1 MKEVLDLAPSSTTP
15 SVYLDLIK
23 EEFKIAGRSMPED
36 SEGFY
41 GPVKDWMRKH
51 LTGTMLKGNFDF
63 HLEYYNT
70 GSFIRLMEVL
80 NLLAELNKGGCHFS
94 VRWYYD
100 ADDLDAKDDGESF
113 KDVVKV
119 PFEIIEI

>member
-1 MKEVLDLAPSSTTP
+1 
-15 SVYLDLIK
+15 
-23 EEFKIAGRSMPED
+23 MPED

-51 LTGTMLKGNFDF
+51 LTGTMLKANFDL

-70 GSFIRLMEVL
+70 GSFIRLMEVFNIL
-80 NLLAELNKGGCHFS
+80 TELNNSGCQFV

-100 ADDLDAKDDGESF
+100 ADDLDSRDDGESF
-113 KDVVKV
+113 RDVVKI
-119 PFEIIEI
+119 PFDISEV